1 MISGISVAGV
11 TVGTMALIIVLSV
24 FNGFETLIVSLF
36 NSFNPDLVITAKK
49 GKTISLS
56 TFPADEVLKLQ
67 GVFAMTE
74 VVEETALL
82 KYRNN
87 QYLAT
92 IKGVSDDFVNTS
104 GIDTMMVE
112 GGFVLHA
119 FGQPRMI
126 MGAGVSYYLNA
137 SLNDQLNPIT
147 VYLPRREGAIGMS
160 LEGAF
165 NSRNLLPSGIF
176 SIQQDFDTKY
186 AIVPIDFVRELMN
199 YEDEVTAL
207 EIGLYSDFKVDKVKQ
222 EIKKLIGDDFEVKN
236 RFEQQVMLYRIMK
249 SEKWAIF
256 FILTFIL
263 IIAAFNVISS
273 LTMLI
278 LDKKEDI
285 AILHSMGANNT
296 LIKRIFMFEGMLIS
310 NGGALLGLFFGGVVS
325 WVQQQFG
332 IISLGGG
339 TGAFVI
345 NAYPVELQFGDFIIV
360 FFTVIAIGF
369 IVAWY
374 PVRQISKKY
383 LSQKL

>member
-1 MISGISVAGV
+1 
-11 TVGTMALIIVLSV
+11 MALIIVLSV